1 MKSLFK
7 NNLNRSAESMI
18 ELRRNNEGTIGGGGG
33 GPFGPHSRVD
43 SMTRISNNQI
53 RALSNIDVTG
63 GGGAG
68 LQGPG
73 SPLNVMDS
81 LITLG
86 RQRTNNN

>member
-1 MKSLFK
+1 
-7 NNLNRSAESMI
+7 MI

-33 GPFGPHSRVD
+33 GPFGSHNRVD

-53 RALSNIDVTG
+53 RALSNIDVT